1 MKFKAA
7 WLAAACSLATAAS
20 AHAASTDFATIGNWV
35 AYPGASG
42 YSNGGVTLT
51 YVGTPGTIWTTSQPT
66 APSGYSWY
74 VPGSFGY
81 TDISLTGGGTFT
93 DAALLVGTGYGGTV
107 PWLAYAFVSNGTVV
121 ATGDWSTLPAYGDG
135 LVTANLSS
143 AVPITDL
150 WLQGVAGAEPFSNAN
165 LDALAI
171 AQVSLSGGPSAVPE
185 PASWSL
191 ALAGLAA
198 LGIAA
203 RRRRA

>member
-1 MKFKAA
+1 MNFKAA
-7 WLAAACSLATAAS
+7 CLAAACSLAVAAS
-20 AHAASTDFATIGNWV
+20 AHAASTDFATIGDWYT
-35 AYPGASG
+35 YPGASG

-51 YVGTPGTIWTTSQPT
+51 YVGAPGTIWTTSQTT

-74 VPGSFGY
+74 VPGEFGY

-93 DAALLVGTGYGGTV
+93 DAALLLGTGYGGTT
-107 PWLAYAFVSNGTVV
+107 PWLAYAFVSNGTVI
-121 ATGDWSTLPAYGDG
+121 ATGDWNSLPAYGEG
-135 LVTANLSS
+135 LVAANLSS

-150 WLQGVAGAEPFSNAN
+150 WLQAVGGAEPFSAAN

-171 AQVSLSGGPSAVPE
+171 AQVSLNGGPSAVPE

-198 LGIAA
+198 LGLAA